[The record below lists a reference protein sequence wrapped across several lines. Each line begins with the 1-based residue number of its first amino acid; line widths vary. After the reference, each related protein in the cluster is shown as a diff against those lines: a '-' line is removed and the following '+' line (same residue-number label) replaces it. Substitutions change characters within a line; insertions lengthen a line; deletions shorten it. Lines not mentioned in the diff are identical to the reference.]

1 MMQNLKVN
9 RPLLASV
16 VCVGIA
22 GIVLFVPLPGL
33 LAAIFTTSIGQE
45 DAGQNMQAYLATHK
59 TDLES
64 YRQRFEGRSLFF
76 RPPAPLKPA
85 PKPTIVE
92 KEPDRPP
99 PEPIVPRLYAG
110 PNVIAIIGDQVWFR
124 DDLKLRVG
132 EEGNGVKVLASNP
145 PWTVRLAHAGGEYD
159 VPIFEDYQTKFTS
172 NSLVDLPTPGVIVAD
187 SADGPVKAAGENKR
201 EPSEDGSRQ

>member
-1 MMQNLKVN
+1 MQNLNVN
-9 RPLLASV
+9 RPLLVSV

-33 LAAIFTTSIGQE
+33 LATIFTTSIGEE
-45 DAGQNMQAYLATHK
+45 DAGQNMQAYLAAHK

-76 RPPAPLKPA
+76 RPPAPLPPA
-85 PKPTIVE
+85 PPPTPVE
-92 KEPDRPP
+92 VPDLPQP
-99 PEPIVPRLYAG
+99 GLIVPPIYAG

-132 EEGNGVKVLASNP
+132 EEERGVKVLASNP
-145 PWTVRLAHAGGEYD
+145 PWTVRLAYRGGEYD
-159 VPIFEDYQTKFTS
+159 VPIFEDYQTKFSS
-172 NSLVDLPTPGVIVAD
+172 NSLIDRPTPGVIVAE
-187 SADGPVKAAGENKR
+187 SADGPVRTAGEEKSQS
-201 EPSEDGSRQ
+201 SEDG